1 MWLMGTIFD
10 GAPMSHRPEGR
21 RPRVL
26 VALGKDT
33 ADRIAA
39 AVPEVDVVA
48 VPDGDQPLPP
58 DVTGDVLFALPW
70 ETPRLHELL
79 DRGVG
84 WLHAA
89 STGVDALPLDQLGD
103 RLVSCSRGATAVPI
117 AEFVLAVM
125 LAFEKQLPD
134 TWVHEP
140 PAYWGL
146 AELGGLEGRELGLIG
161 LGTIGTEVARR
172 ATAFGMRVRAVRRT
186 NAPTPV
192 PGVEMVGARADL
204 LPTADH
210 LVIAA
215 PATAATR
222 YLIDAEALAQ
232 VKPGVHLVNVARGSL
247 VDQDALL
254 AALDDG
260 RVAGASLDVAEP
272 EPLPE
277 GHVLYRHPKV
287 RLSPHVS
294 WASPGVLARIVD
306 LFIADL
312 RHWLAGEPLAGE
324 VDLEAGY

>member
-1 MWLMGTIFD
+1 
-10 GAPMSHRPEGR
+10 
-21 RPRVL
+21 
-26 VALGKDT
+26 
-33 ADRIAA
+33 
-39 AVPEVDVVA
+39 
-48 VPDGDQPLPP
+48 
-58 DVTGDVLFALPW
+58 
-70 ETPRLHELL
+70 
-79 DRGVG
+79 
-84 WLHAA
+84 
-89 STGVDALPLDQLGD
+89 
-103 RLVSCSRGATAVPI
+103 
-117 AEFVLAVM
+117 
-125 LAFEKQLPD
+125 
-134 TWVHEP
+134 
-140 PAYWGL
+140 
-146 AELGGLEGRELGLIG
+146 
-161 LGTIGTEVARR
+161 
-172 ATAFGMRVRAVRRT
+172 
-186 NAPTPV
+186 V
-192 PGVEMVGARADL
+192 PGVEVVGARADL

-260 RVAGASLDVAEP
+260 RVACASLDVAEP